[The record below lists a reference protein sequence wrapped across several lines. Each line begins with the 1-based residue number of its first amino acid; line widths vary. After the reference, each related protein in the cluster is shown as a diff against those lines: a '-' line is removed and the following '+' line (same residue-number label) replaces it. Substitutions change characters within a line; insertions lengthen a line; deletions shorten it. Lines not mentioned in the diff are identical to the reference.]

1 MLHTLG
7 VVGREVAS
15 GSIPIELSCLQYYF
29 CRHLL
34 CANVTPMV
42 IGKITFCMHFFGFV
56 NVTSKSQDKIY
67 RVMPISIIGAD
78 RHF

>member
-7 VVGREVAS
+7 VVGRKVAS

-42 IGKITFCMHFFGFV
+42 IGKITFCMHFLV
-56 NVTSKSQDKIY
+56 SSMLHPKAKTKST
-67 RVMPISIIGAD
+67 VSCLFPL
-78 RHF
+78 